1 MGNLDIIIFFLKHCH
16 FQISCQNREYTRCG
30 RCYPLLPSNK
40 TNKEGMNGHNI
51 LITNLT
57 QFENDCVL
65 RNDLVYFFLEEVL
78 CDEVTCDTFLSE
90 STENSL
96 KKHDIPLSDIYYALA
111 FPASA
116 PPPPPSP
123 SFQCRHQTRMSTTA
137 SLSFFFFLF
146 FTLKA

>member
-1 MGNLDIIIFFLKHCH
+1 
-16 FQISCQNREYTRCG
+16 
-30 RCYPLLPSNK
+30 
-40 TNKEGMNGHNI
+40 MNGHNI

-57 QFENDCVL
+57 QFENYCVL

-78 CDEVTCDTFLSE
+78 CDEATCDTFLLE
-90 STENSL
+90 STENSF

-116 PPPPPSP
+116 PPPSP

-137 SLSFFFFLF
+137 SLFFFFFF
-146 FTLKA
+146 FTLKV